1 MSPTSTGAVKEGDTM
16 AKKEEDIRE
25 GGNLRCPYCG
35 KKYENKEFVDADMLL
50 KLALNMY
57 VYCESWRC
65 RKCKKQVWFG
75 TDLIDV
81 KARNK
86 GEWKT

>member
-1 MSPTSTGAVKEGDTM
+1 MKTVK
-16 AKKEEDIRE
+16 KKEEDVRE

-50 KLALNMY
+50 KLMRDVY
-57 VYCESWRC
+57 VYCESWTC

-75 TDLIDV
+75 TDIM
-81 KARNK
+81 KIPGSKTKNR
-86 GEWKT
+86 GRWKY